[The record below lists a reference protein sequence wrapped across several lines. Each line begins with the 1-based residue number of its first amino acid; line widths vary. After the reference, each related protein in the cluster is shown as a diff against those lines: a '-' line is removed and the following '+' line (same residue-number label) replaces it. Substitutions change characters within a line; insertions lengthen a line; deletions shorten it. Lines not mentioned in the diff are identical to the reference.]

1 MPMPDPGPF
10 SPLLAPPTN
19 LGASVRAHWLV
30 RLGARAVV
38 LGVSPLMVYG
48 AWAWVTDGPAPRS
61 VNLGVLAFVG
71 LGLGAILLLSGTLA
85 VLVDRARARH
95 ARSAR
100 RR

>member
-1 MPMPDPGPF
+1 MPMPDPGSF
-10 SPLLAPPTN
+10 TPLTAPPTN

-48 AWAWVTDGPAPRS
+48 AWTWVTDGPASRS

-71 LGLGAILLLSGTLA
+71 LGLGAVLLVSGTLA
-85 VLVDRARARH
+85 VLVARARERH
-95 ARSAR
+95 ARPPR